1 MRTEQEQLLKQLRVQ
16 HDRELQELPEQHAAG
31 PSVDTNAYDDLHQ
44 RYDMALQDVR
54 ELRGETDRLAKQLA
68 DAQKHQVAGPAPL
81 SGFDWETQKQRLLA
95 QLEDDFDGSDPVQVK
110 DRLTMESTVRITDD
124 VVATK
129 DREIAELKE
138 LLQQQAENIDSSAVG
153 ASAIAE
159 VLDQDELI
167 RKERENLARLREEL
181 REKLRQAEIEASL
194 ERARLAREHASV
206 DEKLRVLEQEKA
218 RLHSKEDPADPDKS
232 EEFPPVAD
240 PPRDQGRVSG
250 PNASPRPWDSW
261 LPTSSSIDGPPRF
274 EGHSWPFAAA
284 GRTRPDVYVGSS
296 IRRAMF
302 LRMPAAA
309 KAAAGRQTDSRAM
322 PR

>member
-1 MRTEQEQLLKQLRVQ
+1 
-16 HDRELQELPEQHAAG
+16 
-31 PSVDTNAYDDLHQ
+31 
-44 RYDMALQDVR
+44 
-54 ELRGETDRLAKQLA
+54 
-68 DAQKHQVAGPAPL
+68 
-81 SGFDWETQKQRLLA
+81 
-95 QLEDDFDGSDPVQVK
+95 
-110 DRLTMESTVRITDD
+110 MESTVRITDG

-218 RLHSKEDPADPDKS
+218 RLHSKEDPADPDKPKS
-232 EEFPPVAD
+232 SRRWLTRLGIKEE
-240 PPRDQGRVSG
+240 
-250 PNASPRPWDSW
+250 
-261 LPTSSSIDGPPRF
+261 
-274 EGHSWPFAAA
+274 
-284 GRTRPDVYVGSS
+284 
-296 IRRAMF
+296 
-302 LRMPAAA
+302 
-309 KAAAGRQTDSRAM
+309 
-322 PR
+322 